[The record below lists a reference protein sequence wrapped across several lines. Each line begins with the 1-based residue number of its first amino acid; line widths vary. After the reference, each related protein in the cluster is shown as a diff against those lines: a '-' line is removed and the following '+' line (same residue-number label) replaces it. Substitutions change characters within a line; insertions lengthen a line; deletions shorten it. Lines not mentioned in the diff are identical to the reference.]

1 MSVEPI
7 GVITVFIGLICLF
20 YGYKA
25 TAIIF
30 VVMTVFG
37 SAAAFI
43 AGAASIQPA
52 HLFLMFLVLSVL
64 PWRFNVGV
72 ALRGLRFAQPGFWL
86 ACLVL
91 YGAISGFFMPRLL
104 AGATQII
111 PVGSSEYPETGGTV
125 PLGPLSSNFTQTVY
139 LTADL
144 VCFLTVL
151 AVASTKRGFYAIVT
165 GLIAYA
171 SMNAVFAMLD
181 LVTGATGTADLLAF
195 MRNAQYAF
203 HDKESIAGLKRI
215 VGSFPEASAFAGMT
229 LGALGFTATM
239 WICGRQ
245 ARWMGF
251 LALLSLALILLSTS
265 STGLVA
271 TPVCMVILYVTAI
284 ARCGVGRDRRNS
296 TLVVLLAPQL
306 FILAGIIVVL
316 NSGLFDTLYHY
327 VDLLILSK
335 STTSSGVERASWN
348 AYGIQNFLDSWGM
361 GVGLGTSRTSSFP
374 IALLSNV
381 GLPGTLF
388 FVLFAFCAIGRKRGV
403 ERTVDAD
410 VRLAARNGCL
420 FLLIGATV
428 AGAMVDLGL
437 LFFILAALASSEPEN
452 EYALPLGGWKK
463 STTAG
468 GKQDLA
474 AMHARAN

>member
-7 GVITVFIGLICLF
+7 GIITILIGLLCLF
-20 YGYKA
+20 YGYRPA
-25 TAIIF
+25 TIVF
-30 VVMTVFG
+30 VAMTVFG

-43 AGAASIQPA
+43 AGSANIQPA
-52 HLFLMFLVLSVL
+52 HLFLLFLVLSVL
-64 PWRFNVGV
+64 PWRFNIGVG
-72 ALRGLRFAQPGFWL
+72 LRGLGFPQPGFWF

-91 YGAISGFFMPRLL
+91 YGALSGFFMPRLL

-139 LTADL
+139 LAADL
-144 VCFLTVL
+144 VCFLAVL
-151 AVASTKRGFYAIVT
+151 AAASTKRGFAAVVT

-171 SMNAVFAMLD
+171 CANVTFAILD
-181 LVTGATGTADLLAF
+181 LVTGATGTGSLLSF

-203 HDKESIAGLKRI
+203 HDNESIAGMKRI
-215 VGSFPEASAFAGMT
+215 VGSFPEASAFAGTT
-229 LGALGFTATM
+229 LGVLGFTATM

-245 ARWMGF
+245 TRWTGY
-251 LALLSLALILLSTS
+251 LALASLALILLSTS

-271 TPVCMVILYVTAI
+271 TPLCMLILYATAI
-284 ARCGVGRDRRNS
+284 ARCGVGRDRRHS

-306 FILAGIIVVL
+306 LILSGIVVVL

-381 GLPGTLF
+381 GVPGTVF
-388 FVLFAFCAIGRKRGV
+388 FVLFAFCAIGRKRGT
-403 ERTVDAD
+403 ERTADAD

-420 FLLIGATV
+420 FLLVGATV

-437 LFFILAALASSEPEN
+437 LFFILAALASSEPET
-452 EYALPLGGWKK
+452 E
-463 STTAG
+463 
-468 GKQDLA
+468 
-474 AMHARAN
+474 HAPRIGFSKRASGTESSGHAEIHSLQ